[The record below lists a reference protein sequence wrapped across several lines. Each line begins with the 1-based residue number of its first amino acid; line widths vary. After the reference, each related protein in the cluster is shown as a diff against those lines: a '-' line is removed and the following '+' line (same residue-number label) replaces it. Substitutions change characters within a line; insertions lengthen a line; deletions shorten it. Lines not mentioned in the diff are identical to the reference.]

1 MAARPT
7 DERRGAVL
15 RRRRTRCRVCLV
27 NSPAA
32 GLRPPADQH
41 AFDTARLAAW
51 MRSHV
56 EGFAGPIDVS
66 QFAGGQ
72 SNPTFLVQSARQRYV
87 LRRKPP
93 GKLLPSAHAVDREYR
108 VLVALADTEV
118 PVAKTYALCEDVSV
132 IGTAFYVMDYV
143 EGRLFWDAALPE
155 AAPPERRAIYEE
167 MTRVIA
173 ALHAVDYAAVGLQ
186 DYGKAGRYIE
196 RQVARWTQQ
205 YRAAETETIEAMD
218 RLIEWLPQHI
228 PADEETC
235 IVHGDFRLDNA
246 IFHSSEP
253 RILAVLDWELSTL
266 GHPLVDLAYLCM
278 RYHLSADQFRGLAG
292 LDVAALEIPSEAQ
305 CVADYC
311 RRRKR
316 APVEPRA
323 WSYYLAFNMFRLAGI
338 LQGVL
343 ARAIQGNAS
352 SATALEAG
360 RRARPLA
367 EQAWGLVRQ
376 SFGA

>member
-1 MAARPT
+1 MS
-7 DERRGAVL
+7 
-15 RRRRTRCRVCLV
+15 
-27 NSPAA
+27 SPAE
-32 GLRPPADQH
+32 GLRVPPAQYG
-41 AFDTARLAAW
+41 FDTVRLAAW
-51 MRSHV
+51 MQANI
-56 EGFAGPIDVS
+56 EGFSGPIELR

-72 SNPTFLVQSARQRYV
+72 SNPTFLVQSSDHRYV

-108 VLVALADTEV
+108 VIVALADTPV
-118 PVAKTYALCEDVSV
+118 PVAKAYALCEDPAV
-132 IGTAFYVMDYV
+132 IGAAFYVMDYV

-155 AAPPERRAIYEE
+155 VAPHERRAIYEE

-173 ALHAVDYAAVGLQ
+173 ALHSVDYAAVGLG
-186 DYGKAGRYIE
+186 DYGKSGGYIE

-205 YRAAETETIEAMD
+205 YRASETETIDAVE
-218 RLIEWLPQHI
+218 RLIEWLPKHI
-228 PADEETC
+228 PADEETG

-246 IFHSSEP
+246 IFHPREP

-278 RYHLSADQFRGLAG
+278 RYHLSAEQFRGLAG
-292 LDVAALEIPSEAQ
+292 LDCAALQIPSEAE

-311 RRRKR
+311 RRRGR
-316 APVEPRA
+316 APVAPRE
-323 WSYYLAFNMFRLAGI
+323 WTYYLAFNMFRLTGI

-352 SATALEAG
+352 STTALEAG

-367 EQAWGLVRQ
+367 EQAWALVRQ
-376 SFGA
+376 SFGST

>member
-1 MAARPT
+1 
-7 DERRGAVL
+7 L
-15 RRRRTRCRVCLV
+15 S
-27 NSPAA
+27 SPAE
-32 GLRPPADQH
+32 GLRAPPEPH

-51 MRSHV
+51 MQAHIA
-56 EGFAGPIDVS
+56 GFSGPIDVR

-72 SNPTFLVQSARQRYV
+72 SNPTFLVEARNQRYV

-108 VLVALADTEV
+108 VIAALANTQV
-118 PVAKTYALCEDVSV
+118 PVAKAYALCEDPAV

-155 AAPPERRAIYEE
+155 VPSIERRAIYAE

-173 ALHAVDYAAVGLQ
+173 ALHTVDYAAVGLG
-186 DYGKAGRYIE
+186 DYGKPGRYIE

-205 YRAAETETIEAMD
+205 YRASETETIDAVE
-218 RLIEWLPQHI
+218 RLIEWLPKHI
-228 PADEETC
+228 PADEETG

-246 IFHSSEP
+246 IFHPVEP
-253 RILAVLDWELSTL
+253 RIVAVLDWELSTL

-278 RYHLSADQFRGLAG
+278 RYHLSAEQFRGLAG
-292 LDVAALEIPSEAQ
+292 LDLAALEIPGEAE

-311 RRRKR
+311 RRRGR
-316 APVEPRA
+316 DAVA
-323 WSYYLAFNMFRLAGI
+323 AQDWTYYLAFNMFRLTGI

-343 ARAIQGNAS
+343 ARAMQGNAS

-367 EQAWGLVRQ
+367 EQAWALVRR
-376 SFGA
+376 SFA

>member
-1 MAARPT
+1 MS
-7 DERRGAVL
+7 
-15 RRRRTRCRVCLV
+15 
-27 NSPAA
+27 SPAA
-32 GLRPPADQH
+32 GLRPPPDQH

-51 MRSHV
+51 MQAHID
-56 EGFAGPIDVS
+56 GFAGPIEVS

-72 SNPTFLVQSARQRYV
+72 SNPTFLVQSARHRYV

-108 VLVALADTEV
+108 VITALANSQV
-118 PVAKTYALCEDVSV
+118 PVAKAYALCEDTSV

-143 EGRLFWDAALPE
+143 EGRLFWNAALPE
-155 AAPPERRAIYEE
+155 VTPPDRRAIYEE

-173 ALHAVDYAAVGLQ
+173 ALHTVDYAAAGLA
-186 DYGKAGRYIE
+186 DYGKAGHYVE
-196 RQVARWTQQ
+196 RQVSRWTQQ
-205 YRAAETETIEAMD
+205 YRAAQTETIDAME

-228 PADEETC
+228 PDDEETC

-246 IFHSSEP
+246 IFHPSEP
-253 RILAVLDWELSTL
+253 KILAVLDWELSTL
-266 GHPLVDLAYLCM
+266 GHPLVDLAYFCM
-278 RYHLSADQFRGLAG
+278 RYHLSADQFLGLAG
-292 LDVAALEIPSEAQ
+292 LDVAALEIPGEAE

-311 RRRKR
+311 RRRGR
-316 APVEPRA
+316 PPVAPRE
-323 WSYYLAFNMFRLAGI
+323 WTYYLAFNMFRLTGI

-367 EQAWGLVRQ
+367 EQGWALVRQ
-376 SFGA
+376 AFGN

>member
-1 MAARPT
+1 MS
-7 DERRGAVL
+7 
-15 RRRRTRCRVCLV
+15 
-27 NSPAA
+27 SPAE
-32 GLRPPADQH
+32 GLRAPPAPH
-41 AFDTARLAAW
+41 AFDTVRLAVW
-51 MRSHV
+51 MRANI
-56 EGFAGPIDVS
+56 EGFSGPIELR

-72 SNPTFLVQSARQRYV
+72 SNPTFLVQSADHRYV

-108 VLVALADTEV
+108 VIMALANTDV
-118 PVAKTYALCEDVSV
+118 PVAKAYALCEDPAV
-132 IGTAFYVMDYV
+132 IGTVFYVMDYV

-155 AAPPERRAIYEE
+155 VAPHERRAIYEE

-173 ALHAVDYAAVGLQ
+173 ALHSVDYTAVGLG
-186 DYGKAGRYIE
+186 DYGKPGRYIE

-205 YRAAETETIEAMD
+205 YRASQTETIDAVE
-218 RLIEWLPQHI
+218 RLIEWLPKHI
-228 PADEETC
+228 PADEETG

-246 IFHSSEP
+246 IFHPREP

-278 RYHLSADQFRGLAG
+278 RYHLSAEQFRGLAG
-292 LDVAALEIPSEAQ
+292 LDWAALQIPSEAES
-305 CVADYC
+305 VADYC
-311 RRRKR
+311 RRRGR
-316 APVEPRA
+316 APVAPRD
-323 WSYYLAFNMFRLAGI
+323 WTYYLVFNMFRLTGI

-367 EQAWGLVRQ
+367 EQAWALVQQ
-376 SFGA
+376 SFGP

>member
-1 MAARPT
+1 M
-7 DERRGAVL
+7 
-15 RRRRTRCRVCLV
+15 

-32 GLRPPADQH
+32 GLRPPPDQH
-41 AFDTARLAAW
+41 AFDAARLADW
-51 MRSHV
+51 MQARI
-56 EGFAGPIDVS
+56 EGFAGPIDVQ

-72 SNPTFLVQSARQRYV
+72 SNPTFLVQSADHQYV

-93 GKLLPSAHAVDREYR
+93 GKLLPSAHAVEREYR
-108 VLVALADTEV
+108 VLVALADTDV
-118 PVAKTYALCEDVSV
+118 PVAKTYALCEDSSV

-155 AAPPERRAIYEE
+155 VAAPGRRAIYNE

-173 ALHAVDYAAVGLQ
+173 ALHAVDYNAVALG
-186 DYGKAGRYIE
+186 DYGKSGRYVE

-205 YRAAETETIEAMD
+205 YRAAETETIDAME
-218 RLIEWLPQHI
+218 RLIEWLPKHI
-228 PADEETC
+228 PAGEETSV
-235 IVHGDFRLDNA
+235 VHGDFRLDNA
-246 IFHSSEP
+246 IFHAREP

-278 RYHLSADQFRGLAG
+278 RYHLSAEQFRGLHG
-292 LDVAALEIPSEAQ
+292 LDLAALQIPSEAE

-311 RRRKR
+311 RRRGR
-316 APVEPRA
+316 APVAPQE
-323 WSYYLAFNMFRLAGI
+323 WTYYLAFNMFRLTGI

-343 ARAIQGNAS
+343 ARAVQGNAS

-367 EQAWGLVRQ
+367 EQAWALVRQ
-376 SFGA
+376 SFDA

>member
-1 MAARPT
+1 
-7 DERRGAVL
+7 VS
-15 RRRRTRCRVCLV
+15 
-27 NSPAA
+27 SPAE
-32 GLRPPADQH
+32 GLRSPPAQH
-41 AFDTARLAAW
+41 AFDTVRLADW
-51 MRSHV
+51 MQAHV
-56 EGFAGPIDVS
+56 AGFRGPIDVR

-72 SNPTFLVQSARQRYV
+72 SNPTFLVRSADHRYV

-108 VLVALADTEV
+108 VIVALANTAV
-118 PVAKTYALCEDVSV
+118 PVAKAHALCEDPAV

-155 AAPPERRAIYEE
+155 VASLERRAIYDE

-173 ALHAVDYAAVGLQ
+173 ALHSVDYAAAGLG
-186 DYGKAGRYIE
+186 DYGKPGRYIE

-205 YRAAETETIEAMD
+205 YRASETETIDALE
-218 RLIEWLPQHI
+218 RLIEWLPKHI
-228 PADEETC
+228 PADEQTAV
-235 IVHGDFRLDNA
+235 VHGDFRLDNA
-246 IFHSSEP
+246 IFHPNEP

-278 RYHLSADQFRGLAG
+278 RYHLSAEQFRGLGG
-292 LDVAALEIPSEAQ
+292 LDPAALQIPSEAE

-311 RRRKR
+311 RRRGR
-316 APVEPRA
+316 AAVAPQD
-323 WSYYLAFNMFRLAGI
+323 WTYYLAFNMFRLAGI

-376 SFGA
+376 SFDV

>member
-1 MAARPT
+1 MS
-7 DERRGAVL
+7 
-15 RRRRTRCRVCLV
+15 
-27 NSPAA
+27 SPAA
-32 GLRPPADQH
+32 GLRPPPDQH

-51 MRSHV
+51 MQAHID
-56 EGFAGPIDVS
+56 GFAGPIEVS

-72 SNPTFLVQSARQRYV
+72 SNPTFLVQSATHRYV

-108 VLVALADTEV
+108 VITALANSQV
-118 PVAKTYALCEDVSV
+118 PVAKAYALCEDTSV

-143 EGRLFWDAALPE
+143 EGRLFWNAALPE
-155 AAPPERRAIYEE
+155 VTPPDRRAIYEE

-173 ALHAVDYAAVGLQ
+173 ALHTVDYAAAGLA
-186 DYGKAGRYIE
+186 DYGKAGHYVE
-196 RQVARWTQQ
+196 RQVSRWTQQ
-205 YRAAETETIEAMD
+205 YRAAQTETIDAME

-228 PADEETC
+228 PDDEETC

-246 IFHSSEP
+246 IFHPSEP
-253 RILAVLDWELSTL
+253 KILAVLDWELSTL
-266 GHPLVDLAYLCM
+266 GHPLVDLAYFCM
-278 RYHLSADQFRGLAG
+278 RYHLSADQFLGLAG
-292 LDVAALEIPSEAQ
+292 LDVAALEIPGEAE

-311 RRRKR
+311 RRRGR
-316 APVEPRA
+316 PPVAPRE
-323 WSYYLAFNMFRLAGI
+323 WTYYLAFNMFRLTGI

-367 EQAWGLVRQ
+367 EQGWALVRQ
-376 SFGA
+376 AFGN

>member
-1 MAARPT
+1 M
-7 DERRGAVL
+7 
-15 RRRRTRCRVCLV
+15 

-32 GLRPPADQH
+32 GLRPPPAQH

-51 MRSHV
+51 MQAHID
-56 EGFAGPIDVS
+56 GFAGPIDVQ

-72 SNPTFLVQSARQRYV
+72 SNPTFLVQSANHRYV

-93 GKLLPSAHAVDREYR
+93 GKLLPSAHAVDREFR
-108 VLVALADTEV
+108 VIVALSDTGV
-118 PVAKTYALCEDVSV
+118 PVARARALCRDASV
-132 IGTAFYVMDYV
+132 IGTDFYLMDYV

-155 AAPPERRAIYEE
+155 LAREDRRAIYEE

-173 ALHAVDYAAVGLQ
+173 ALHAVDYTAVGLG
-186 DYGKAGRYIE
+186 DFGKPGHYVE
-196 RQVARWTQQ
+196 RQVTRWTQQ
-205 YRAAETETIEAMD
+205 YRAAETETIDAMD
-218 RLIEWLPQHI
+218 RLIEWLPLHI
-228 PADEETC
+228 PADEETS

-246 IFHSSEP
+246 IYHPREP

-266 GHPLVDLAYLCM
+266 GHPLVDLAYVCM
-278 RYHLSADQFRGLAG
+278 RYHLSAEQFKGLGG
-292 LDVAALEIPSEAQ
+292 LDTAALQIPSEAE

-311 RRRKR
+311 RRRGR
-316 APVEPRA
+316 SPVAPQD
-323 WSYYLAFNMFRLAGI
+323 WTYYLAFNMFRLTGI

-367 EQAWGLVRQ
+367 EQAWALLQR
-376 SFGA
+376 SFDA

>member
-1 MAARPT
+1 MS
-7 DERRGAVL
+7 
-15 RRRRTRCRVCLV
+15 
-27 NSPAA
+27 SPAE
-32 GLRPPADQH
+32 GLRGTPAQH
-41 AFDTARLAAW
+41 AFDTVRLAAW
-51 MRSHV
+51 MQANI
-56 EGFAGPIDVS
+56 EGFSGPIELR

-72 SNPTFLVQSARQRYV
+72 SNPTFLVQSADHRYV

-108 VLVALADTEV
+108 VIKALENTEV
-118 PVAKTYALCEDVSV
+118 PVARAYALCEDSTV

-155 AAPPERRAIYEE
+155 VAPAERRAIYEE

-173 ALHAVDYAAVGLQ
+173 ALHSVDYAALGLG
-186 DYGKAGRYIE
+186 DYGKPGRYIE

-205 YRAAETETIEAMD
+205 YRASETETVDAME
-218 RLIEWLPQHI
+218 RLIEWLPEHI
-228 PADEETC
+228 PAGEETG

-246 IFHSSEP
+246 IFHPREP

-266 GHPLVDLAYLCM
+266 GHPLVDLAYLCT
-278 RYHLSADQFRGLAG
+278 RYHLSAEQFRGLAG
-292 LDVAALEIPSEAQ
+292 LDCAALQIPSEAE

-311 RRRKR
+311 RRRGR
-316 APVEPRA
+316 APVAPRE
-323 WSYYLAFNMFRLAGI
+323 WTYYLAFNMFRLTGI

-343 ARAIQGNAS
+343 ARALQGNAS

-367 EQAWGLVRQ
+367 EQAWALVRRT
-376 SFGA
+376 FDA

>member
-1 MAARPT
+1 MS
-7 DERRGAVL
+7 
-15 RRRRTRCRVCLV
+15 
-27 NSPAA
+27 SPAA
-32 GLRPPADQH
+32 GLRSPPAQH
-41 AFDTARLAAW
+41 AFATAPLAAW
-51 MRSHV
+51 MQVHI
-56 EGFAGPIDVS
+56 EGFCGPIGVR

-72 SNPTFLVQSARQRYV
+72 SNPTFLVESANHRYV

-108 VLVALADTEV
+108 VISALAKTEV
-118 PVAKTYALCEDVSV
+118 PVAKAHALCEDESV

-155 AAPPERRAIYEE
+155 LAAAARASIYRE

-173 ALHAVDYAAVGLQ
+173 ALHTVDYAAVGLS
-186 DYGKAGRYIE
+186 DYGKPGRYIE
-196 RQVARWTQQ
+196 RQVSRWTQQ
-205 YRAAETETIEAMD
+205 YRASETESIDAME
-218 RLIEWLPQHI
+218 RLIAWLPLHI
-228 PADEETC
+228 PADEQTS

-246 IFHSSEP
+246 IFHPHEP

-266 GHPLVDLAYLCM
+266 GHPLVDLAYVCM
-278 RYHLSADQFRGLAG
+278 RYHLSADQFKGLGG
-292 LDVAALEIPSEAQ
+292 LDAAALQIPSEAD

-311 RRRKR
+311 RRRR
-316 APVEPRA
+316 LEPVAPQD
-323 WSYYLAFNMFRLAGI
+323 WTYYLAFNMFRLTGI

-352 SATALEAG
+352 STTALEAG

-367 EQAWGLVRQ
+367 EQAWALVQQ
-376 SFGA
+376 SFDA

>member
-1 MAARPT
+1 MS
-7 DERRGAVL
+7 
-15 RRRRTRCRVCLV
+15 
-27 NSPAA
+27 SPAE
-32 GLRPPADQH
+32 GLRAPPAQH
-41 AFDTARLAAW
+41 AFDTVRLAAW
-51 MRSHV
+51 MQANI
-56 EGFAGPIDVS
+56 EGFSGPIELR

-72 SNPTFLVQSARQRYV
+72 SNPTFLVQSSDHRYV

-108 VLVALADTEV
+108 VIVALANTDV
-118 PVAKTYALCEDVSV
+118 PVAKAYALCEDPAV
-132 IGTAFYVMDYV
+132 IGAAFYVMDYV
-143 EGRLFWDAALPE
+143 EGRLFWNAALPE
-155 AAPPERRAIYEE
+155 VAPHERRAIYEE

-173 ALHAVDYAAVGLQ
+173 ALHSVDYAAVGLG

-205 YRAAETETIEAMD
+205 YRASETETIDAVE
-218 RLIEWLPQHI
+218 RLIEWLPKHI
-228 PADEETC
+228 PPDEETG
-235 IVHGDFRLDNA
+235 IVHGDFRLDNT
-246 IFHSSEP
+246 IFHPREP

-278 RYHLSADQFRGLAG
+278 RYHLSAEQFRGLAG
-292 LDVAALEIPSEAQ
+292 LDWAALQIPSEAE

-311 RRRKR
+311 RRRGR
-316 APVEPRA
+316 APVAPRE
-323 WSYYLAFNMFRLAGI
+323 WTYYLAFNMFRLTGI

-367 EQAWGLVRQ
+367 EQAWALVRQ
-376 SFGA
+376 SFGPS

>member
-1 MAARPT
+1 M
-7 DERRGAVL
+7 
-15 RRRRTRCRVCLV
+15 

-32 GLRPPADQH
+32 GLRPPPAQH
-41 AFDTARLAAW
+41 AFDIIRLEAW

-56 EGFAGPIDVS
+56 EGFLGPIDVR
-66 QFAGGQ
+66 QFEGGQ
-72 SNPTFLVQSARQRYV
+72 SNPTFLVQSANHRYV

-108 VLVALADTEV
+108 VIVALAQTDV
-118 PVAKTYALCEDVSV
+118 PVAKARGLCEDASV

-155 AAPPERRAIYEE
+155 VAGRDRRAIYEE

-173 ALHAVDYAAVGLQ
+173 ALHAVDYAAVGLA
-186 DYGKAGRYIE
+186 DYGRSGHYIE
-196 RQVARWTQQ
+196 RQVARWSQQ
-205 YRAAETETIEAMD
+205 YRASQTETIDAME
-218 RLIEWLPQHI
+218 RLIEWLPRHI
-228 PADEETC
+228 PADEETS
-235 IVHGDFRLDNA
+235 IVHGDFRLDNT
-246 IFHSSEP
+246 IFHPVEP

-278 RYHLSADQFRGLAG
+278 RYHLSAEQFKGLGG
-292 LDVAALEIPSEAQ
+292 LDPASLQIPDEAE

-311 RRRKR
+311 RRRGR
-316 APVEPRA
+316 AAVAPRDWA
-323 WSYYLAFNMFRLAGI
+323 YYLAFNMFRLAGI

-343 ARAIQGNAS
+343 ARALQGNAS

-367 EQAWGLVRQ
+367 EQAWALAQQ
-376 SFGA
+376 SIDA

>member
-1 MAARPT
+1 
-7 DERRGAVL
+7 VS
-15 RRRRTRCRVCLV
+15 
-27 NSPAA
+27 SPAA
-32 GLRPPADQH
+32 ELRPPPAQH
-41 AFDTARLAAW
+41 AFDPSRLTAW
-51 MRSHV
+51 MQTHI
-56 EGFAGPIDVS
+56 EGFSGPIDVR

-72 SNPTFLVQSARQRYV
+72 SNPTFLVQSANHRYV

-108 VLVALADTEV
+108 VIAALADTGV
-118 PVAKTYALCEDVSV
+118 PVARAYALCEDPTV
-132 IGTAFYVMDYV
+132 IGTVFYVMDYV

-155 AAPPERRAIYEE
+155 VAASGRRAIYEE

-173 ALHAVDYAAVGLQ
+173 ALHAVNYTAAGLG
-186 DYGKAGRYIE
+186 DYGKPGRYIE

-205 YRAAETETIEAMD
+205 YRASETETIDAVE

-228 PADEETC
+228 PADEETS

-246 IFHSSEP
+246 IFHPHEP

-278 RYHLSADQFRGLAG
+278 RYHLSAEQFRGLAG
-292 LDVAALEIPSEAQ
+292 LDAAALLIPSEAE

-311 RRRKR
+311 RRRGR
-316 APVEPRA
+316 APVGPQA
-323 WSYYLAFNMFRLAGI
+323 WTYYLAFNMFRLAGI

-352 SATALEAG
+352 SASALEAG

-367 EQAWGLVRQ
+367 EQAWALVQQ
-376 SFGA
+376 SFDA

>member
-1 MAARPT
+1 MS
-7 DERRGAVL
+7 
-15 RRRRTRCRVCLV
+15 
-27 NSPAA
+27 SPAE
-32 GLRPPADQH
+32 GLRSPPAQH
-41 AFDTARLAAW
+41 AFDTALLAAW
-51 MRSHV
+51 MRAHV
-56 EGFAGPIDVS
+56 AGFTGPIDVQ

-72 SNPTFLVQSARQRYV
+72 SNPTFLVQSADHRYV

-108 VLVALADTEV
+108 VITALANTQV
-118 PVAKTYALCEDVSV
+118 PVAKAFALCEDPEV

-155 AAPPERRAIYEE
+155 VAAAQRWAIYEE

-173 ALHAVDYAAVGLQ
+173 ALHGVDYAAVGLG
-186 DYGKAGRYIE
+186 DYGKPGRYIE

-205 YRAAETETIEAMD
+205 YRGSQTESIDAME
-218 RLIEWLPQHI
+218 RLIEWLPKHI
-228 PADEETC
+228 PEDEQTS
-235 IVHGDFRLDNA
+235 IVHGDFRLDNV
-246 IFHSSEP
+246 IFHPHEP
-253 RILAVLDWELSTL
+253 KILAVLDWELSTL

-278 RYHLSADQFRGLAG
+278 RYHLSAEQFRGLG
-292 LDVAALEIPSEAQ
+292 GIDPAALQIPSEAQ

-311 RRRKR
+311 RRRGL
-316 APVEPRA
+316 APVAPRD
-323 WSYYLAFNMFRLAGI
+323 WTYYLAFNMFRLTGI

-352 SATALEAG
+352 SVTALEAG

-367 EQAWGLVRQ
+367 EQAWALVQQ
-376 SFGA
+376 SFDT